1 MNRNFGKL
9 NGEGQMEYAPDAL
22 RVGGMAVF
30 NPREEHYRAAG
41 YLRVTSAAPSEP
53 APEGRHYEPRGWE
66 ISGDPRQIRR
76 VWELVDDPPPPPRVF
91 SCLYL
96 EAALL
101 KRGLLP
107 AFDALL
113 ATQTIEDPPGSGHTM
128 PLRRAYDRTND
139 ISSAHPLFGQ
149 YFAAAK
155 TALSVDDKTAEAI
168 LAEAETGGV

>member
-1 MNRNFGKL
+1 MNRNWGKSENERL
-9 NGEGQMEYAPDAL
+9 VYFDGQMRDGDTWIVAPT
-22 RVGGMAVF
+22 
-30 NPREEHYRAAG
+30 AADFARFG
-41 YLRVTSAAPSEP
+41 WLPVIDEP
-53 APEGRHYEPRGWE
+53 APTPPEGYHYEPRGPVE
-66 ISGDPRQIRR
+66 KDGAIVR
-76 VWELVDDPPPPPRVF
+76 VTWELVEDPPSPPRIF

-113 ATQTIEDPPGSGHTM
+113 DSQTIEDPPGSGYTM
-128 PLRRAYDRTND
+128 PLRRAYNRAND

-155 TALSVDDKTAEAI
+155 TALGVSDETAEEI